1 MKTII
6 VGNGKVGYAIAKQ
19 LAGENHDI
27 VLVDESSPALEK
39 ADATL
44 DVLCIQGN
52 GASIS
57 VLIAAGVRNADLVIA
72 VTGEDETNL
81 VCSLIAKKLGAR
93 HTVARIRNTDYR
105 QDAPVLKREI
115 GLDMV
120 INPDRVAAEE
130 IARILNFPSAFSVEP
145 FAGGRVDMIGF
156 QVTEQDKLE
165 GTALGSYA
173 QLKTAPVLICA
184 AQRGENLVIPDGSYV
199 PCVGDRLYMVGAA
212 EELLSFLSNMGRTLQ
227 KVHDVVLLGGSRISM
242 YLTWVLDKTGTKVR
256 ILERNH
262 EKCLRLAEKLPKA
275 LIIEGDGTDTE
286 VLTSENVFDSDAFV
300 ALTDRDEENLLMALS
315 AQHAGVPKVVAKMTR
330 PNYMELVRD
339 TRIESIISP
348 KDIVANQITRYV
360 RALANSEGSTVES
373 LHQMLGG
380 ALEVLEFI
388 ATESSTAV
396 LDKPLHSMTLK
407 RGLLL
412 AAVVRDTQIIIPDG
426 NTVLQ
431 NGDHVVAVVSGGVM
445 LNDLNDI
452 LR

>member
-44 DVLCIQGN
+44 DVLCIEGN

-57 VLIAAGVRNADLVIA
+57 VLIAAGVRDADLVIA

-105 QDAPVLKREI
+105 RDAPVLKREI

-212 EELLSFLSNMGRTLQ
+212 EELLSFL
-227 KVHDVVLLGGSRISM
+227 I
-242 YLTWVLDKTGTKVR
+242 
-256 ILERNH
+256 
-262 EKCLRLAEKLPKA
+262 
-275 LIIEGDGTDTE
+275 
-286 VLTSENVFDSDAFV
+286 
-300 ALTDRDEENLLMALS
+300 
-315 AQHAGVPKVVAKMTR
+315 
-330 PNYMELVRD
+330 
-339 TRIESIISP
+339 
-348 KDIVANQITRYV
+348 AN
-360 RALANSEGSTVES
+360 
-373 LHQMLGG
+373 
-380 ALEVLEFI
+380 
-388 ATESSTAV
+388 
-396 LDKPLHSMTLK
+396 
-407 RGLLL
+407 
-412 AAVVRDTQIIIPDG
+412 
-426 NTVLQ
+426 
-431 NGDHVVAVVSGGVM
+431 
-445 LNDLNDI
+445 
-452 LR
+452 